1 MINSPHK
8 FAVITNYSQMEITVH
23 HKISDLYK
31 TLGLPFEKE
40 IDFTILSVPDIHP
53 QIPFKS
59 PVLRA
64 DYFSFIFTKNGSGI
78 YYLDDNKFPF
88 GSRTIY
94 FTNPGHIKSYELQ
107 ESKDAYIITLTE
119 NFLRDNVH
127 SEIYDE
133 FPFLLA
139 EIAPPKKLF
148 QADFDEFE
156 ILYKQLLNEFK
167 KDSKYKN
174 RVIGN
179 LFVVLLLKIKEKFWL
194 DYNPIE
200 EGNRNSQ
207 IVKSF
212 KHLLESE
219 FKSVVE
225 GQQNSKLQ
233 VQHFA
238 ERLSLH
244 PNYLNSVIKS
254 KTGRT
259 VNDWISKRTL
269 SVAKYLLMNT
279 SYSSK
284 EIAYRLGFSE
294 PTHFSRFFK
303 NHTQLSPSTFRQ
315 SNKL

>member
-1 MINSPHK
+1 
-8 FAVITNYSQMEITVH
+8 MEIIVH

-31 TLGLPFEKE
+31 TLDFNLEKE
-40 IDFTILSVPDIHP
+40 VDFAIFSIPDIHP
-53 QIPFKS
+53 KIPFKS

-64 DYFSFIFTKNGSGI
+64 DYFSFILTKDGSGI
-78 YYLDDNKFPF
+78 YSLDDNTFPF
-88 GSRTIY
+88 SSETIY
-94 FTNPGHIKSYELQ
+94 FTNPGHIKSYELF
-107 ESKDAYIITLTE
+107 ESKEAYIITLTE
-119 NFLRDNVH
+119 KFLVENVH
-127 SEIYDE
+127 SEIFGE

-139 EIAPPKKLF
+139 EIVPPKTLS
-148 QADFDEFE
+148 QNNLAEFE
-156 ILYKQLLNEFK
+156 ALYKQILSESE

-179 LFVVLLLKIKEKFWL
+179 LVTVLLLKIKENFWS
-194 DYNPIE
+194 DYNPID

-212 KHLLESE
+212 KQLLESE
-219 FKSVVE
+219 YKKILE
-225 GQQNSKLQ
+225 NELNDSKLH
-233 VQHFA
+233 VQYFA
-238 ERLSLH
+238 EKLSLH

-259 VNDWISKRTL
+259 VNDWISKRAI
-269 SVAKYLLMNT
+269 SVAKSLLIST

-303 NHTQLSPSTFRQ
+303 NQTRLSPNTFR
-315 SNKL
+315 KLQKL

>member
-1 MINSPHK
+1 
-8 FAVITNYSQMEITVH
+8 MEIIVH

-31 TLGLPFEKE
+31 TLSLHYDTE
-40 IDFTILSVPDIHP
+40 IDFTILSIPDIHP

-59 PVLRA
+59 PILRA
-64 DYFSFIFTKNGSGI
+64 DYFSFILTKDGSGI

-88 GSRTIY
+88 DSKTIY
-94 FTNPGHIKSYELQ
+94 FTNPGHIKSYELI

-127 SEIYDE
+127 PEIFEE

-139 EIAPPKKLF
+139 EIAPPKKLS
-148 QADFDEFE
+148 QNDFEEFAT
-156 ILYKQLLNEFK
+156 LYKQMLNEFK

-174 RVIGN
+174 KILGN
-179 LFVVLLLKIKEKFWL
+179 LFTILLLKIKEKFWL

-207 IVKSF
+207 IVRSF
-212 KHLLESE
+212 KKLLELE
-219 FKSVVE
+219 FKKIIEKEQSD
-225 GQQNSKLQ
+225 NKLQ
-233 VQHFA
+233 AQYFA
-238 ERLSLH
+238 EKLNLH

-259 VNDWISKRTL
+259 VNDWISRQTL
-269 SVAKYLLMNT
+269 TVAKNLLLNT
-279 SYSSK
+279 SYSLK
-284 EIAYRLGFSE
+284 EITFKLGFSE

-303 NHTQLSPSTFRQ
+303 KHAQLSPSSFRKTTK
-315 SNKL
+315 S

>member
-1 MINSPHK
+1 
-8 FAVITNYSQMEITVH
+8 MEIIVH

-31 TLGLPFEKE
+31 TLSLPFEQE
-40 IDFTILSVPDIHP
+40 IDFTILSIPDIHP

-59 PVLRA
+59 PILRA
-64 DYFSFIFTKNGSGI
+64 DYFSFILTKDGSGI

-88 GSRTIY
+88 DSRTIY
-94 FTNPGHIKSYELQ
+94 FTNPGHIKSYELN

-119 NFLRDNVH
+119 NFLRENVH
-127 SEIYDE
+127 SEIFGE

-139 EIAPPKKLF
+139 EIVPPKKLS
-148 QADFDEFE
+148 QTDFEEFA
-156 ILYKQLLNEFK
+156 ILYKQMLNEFN
-167 KDSKYKN
+167 KDSEYKN
-174 RVIGN
+174 KILGN
-179 LFVVLLLKIKEKFWL
+179 LFLVLLLKVKEKFWS

-212 KHLLESE
+212 KQLLESE
-219 FKSVVE
+219 FKKVME
-225 GQQNSKLQ
+225 REQNDSKLQ
-233 VQHFA
+233 AQYLA
-238 ERLSLH
+238 ERLNLH

-269 SVAKYLLMNT
+269 TVAKTLLMST

-284 EIAYRLGFSE
+284 EIAYILGFSE

-303 NHTQLSPSTFRQ
+303 KHTQLSPSTYRK